1 MIGREF
7 LKSQMRRFSGI
18 PSPPPQTS
26 EAIADIADALESASR
41 SEHHCKRI
49 VTAIVESPGDP
60 PRWPTVATIR
70 AIAWEL
76 LTDAEKKSTC
86 RGCDGSGYI
95 HRVRLVN
102 GVPYDASKP
111 CSACRPV
118 EVADE

>member
-1 MIGREF
+1 MTREF
-7 LKSQMRRFSGI
+7 AKSQSRRLSGI
-18 PSPPPQTS
+18 PAPRTDTA
-26 EAIADIADALESASR
+26 EAPADLLDALESASR
-41 SEHHCKRI
+41 SEHHCRRI

-60 PRWPTVATIR
+60 PRWPTIATIR

-102 GVPYDASKP
+102 GVPYDASEP

-118 EVADE
+118 TQEAP